1 MQTVANSQ
9 ILNSQESNYFFFIP
23 LSKGINKE
31 HSYHKFTVLHNIPG
45 RCRLRIASLRAD
57 EFISI
62 DLATRL
68 KHCTLVDYFQM
79 NLSCNSVVIKYHDE
93 LDKLISK
100 LIEHLPIEQDNSEN
114 TLQLGAL
121 SSSLWSQ
128 KPIYSL
134 FLSASALVLSITSG
148 PLLSMSL
155 VLFSALPIWRRAL
168 STLFKE
174 KRLNVDFL
182 DGLALAIA
190 VIRLQTN
197 TAALLELLVHL
208 GDVVRERTARQS
220 RGHIHD
226 LLDFHRVQARKLE
239 IDGTITMVAADSL
252 IPDQLVMIH
261 AGDLVPADGQV
272 ISGIASVDQRHITGE
287 SIPTTMQLGES
298 LYAGSSILEGTVTI
312 RVTQAGVNTVVSKI
326 VQLVES
332 APSGDTR
339 IQNYAEKFADHLV
352 APMLGVNLA
361 LLLASGNLDRFMSLA
376 IVDYGTGIRV
386 AAPTSI
392 LTSMTRAAR
401 EGILIKSGRIIE
413 QLGTLKGIAFDK
425 TGTLTTGKLEVLEV
439 KAFNSNISVDQVLLL
454 AAAAEMELRHPVAK
468 ALVAYAKNIKGL
480 TLPQCS
486 NIEFV
491 IGLGVSAEINGHKIN
506 IGSERYF
513 NRLNITLGKAQ
524 SYLGVLENLGH
535 IGLLVA
541 YDEILI
547 GAICCSDQP
556 RPESRRV
563 LEGLRRRGVHEIV
576 MLSGDKEGVAKRIAH
591 SVGIDK
597 VYAEV
602 LPHEKADI
610 IRELRRK
617 GGPFAMV
624 GDGVNDSPALAQADI
639 GISLVDGA
647 DIARSAADVVLMREG
662 LHLLIPAID
671 ISREALQLVKQNYS
685 VIAGFNTLALALA
698 LPSGLITPATCTL
711 ISNGSTLLATMNAM
725 RPLLPRFGRLTDRV
739 L

>member
-1 MQTVANSQ
+1 MQTSKNFP
-9 ILNSQESNYFFFIP
+9 ILNSPESNSSFLTP
-23 LSKGINKE
+23 LTIGSDQAFSSQQFK
-31 HSYHKFTVLHNIPG
+31 VLHDIPG
-45 RCRLRIASLRAD
+45 RCRLRIASLR
-57 EFISI
+57 ESKYISI
-62 DLATRL
+62 DFERRL
-68 KHCTLVDYFQM
+68 KNCTFIDHFQI
-79 NLSCNSVVIKYHDE
+79 NLACNSVVINYRGNY
-93 LDKLISK
+93 DKLISM
-100 LIEHLPIEQDNSEN
+100 LIEPLPIKQNNCRD
-114 TLQLGAL
+114 TLQIEVL
-121 SSSLWSQ
+121 SSYVWAQ
-128 KPIYSL
+128 KPIHSL
-134 FLSASALVLSITSG
+134 LLSASALVLSISSG

-155 VLFSALPIWRRAL
+155 VLLSALPIWRRAL
-168 STLFKE
+168 STLFIE

-190 VIRLQTN
+190 VVRLQTN

-226 LLDFHRVQARKLE
+226 LLDFHSVQARLLE
-239 IDGTITMVAADSL
+239 MDGIITMVAADSL
-252 IPDQLVMIH
+252 IQDQLVMVL

-287 SIPTTMQLGES
+287 SIPSTVQSGDS
-298 LYAGSSILEGTVTI
+298 LFAGSSIVEGSVSIRITHAGKDTV
-312 RVTQAGVNTVVSKI
+312 ASKI

-425 TGTLTTGKLEVLEV
+425 TGTLTTGKLDVVEV
-439 KAFNSNISVDQVLLL
+439 KAFDNNISIDRILQL

-468 ALVAYAKNIKGL
+468 ALVAYAQNIKGL
-480 TLPQCS
+480 QLPQCS

-513 NRLNITLGKAQ
+513 KRLNITTGKAQ
-524 SYLGVLENLGH
+524 SYLGQLENLGH

-541 YDEILI
+541 YDERLI
-547 GAICCSDQP
+547 GAICCSDEP
-556 RPESRRV
+556 RAESRRV
-563 LEGLRRRGVHEIV
+563 LEGLRRRGVREIV
-576 MLSGDKEGVAKRIAH
+576 MLSGDREGVAKRIAH

-610 IRELRRK
+610 IRELKRS

-647 DIARSAADVVLMREG
+647 DIARTAADVVLMREG
-662 LHLLIPAID
+662 LHLLLPAID
-671 ISREALQLVKQNYS
+671 ISRDALQLVKQNYS
-685 VIAGFNTLALALA
+685 LIAGFNTLALALA

-725 RPLLPRFGRLTDRV
+725 RPLLPRLRRLTESD
-739 L
+739 

>member
-1 MQTVANSQ
+1 MQTSKNFP
-9 ILNSQESNYFFFIP
+9 ILNSPESNSSFLTP
-23 LSKGINKE
+23 LTIGSDQAFSSQQFK
-31 HSYHKFTVLHNIPG
+31 VLHDIPG
-45 RCRLRIASLRAD
+45 RCRLRIASLR
-57 EFISI
+57 ESKYISI
-62 DLATRL
+62 DFERKLRNCTFIDHFQINLA
-68 KHCTLVDYFQM
+68 
-79 NLSCNSVVIKYHDE
+79 CNSVVINYRGNY
-93 LDKLISK
+93 DKLISM
-100 LIEHLPIEQDNSEN
+100 LIEPLPIKQNNCRD
-114 TLQLGAL
+114 TLQIEVL
-121 SSSLWSQ
+121 SSYVWAQ
-128 KPIYSL
+128 KPIHSL
-134 FLSASALVLSITSG
+134 LLSASALVLSISSG

-155 VLFSALPIWRRAL
+155 VLLSALPIWRRAL
-168 STLFKE
+168 STLFIE

-190 VIRLQTN
+190 VVRLQTN

-226 LLDFHRVQARKLE
+226 LLDFHSVQARLLE
-239 IDGTITMVAADSL
+239 MDGIITMVAADSL
-252 IPDQLVMIH
+252 IQDQLVMVI

-287 SIPTTMQLGES
+287 SIPSTVRSGDS
-298 LYAGSSILEGTVTI
+298 LFAGSSIVEGSVTI
-312 RVTQAGVNTVVSKI
+312 RITNAGEDTVASKI

-425 TGTLTTGKLEVLEV
+425 TGTLTTGKLDVVEV
-439 KAFNSNISVDQVLLL
+439 KAFDNNISIDRILQL

-468 ALVAYAKNIKGL
+468 ALVAYAQNIKGL
-480 TLPQCS
+480 QLPQCS

-513 NRLNITLGKAQ
+513 KRLNITTGKAQ
-524 SYLGVLENLGH
+524 SYLGQLENLGH

-541 YDEILI
+541 YDERLI
-547 GAICCSDQP
+547 GAICCSDEP
-556 RPESRRV
+556 RAESRRV
-563 LEGLRRRGVHEIV
+563 LEGLRRRGVREIV
-576 MLSGDKEGVAKRIAH
+576 MLSGDREGVAKRIAH

-610 IRELRRK
+610 IRELKRS

-647 DIARSAADVVLMREG
+647 DIARTAADVVLMREG
-662 LHLLIPAID
+662 LHLLLPAID
-671 ISREALQLVKQNYS
+671 ISRDALQLVKQNYS
-685 VIAGFNTLALALA
+685 LIAGFNTLALALA

-725 RPLLPRFGRLTDRV
+725 RPLLPRLRRLTESD
-739 L
+739 

>member
-1 MQTVANSQ
+1 MQTSTNFP
-9 ILNSQESNYFFFIP
+9 ILNSPESNSSLLTP
-23 LSKGINKE
+23 LKIGSDQAFSSQQFK
-31 HSYHKFTVLHNIPG
+31 VLHDIPG
-45 RCRLRIASLRAD
+45 RCRLRIASLR
-57 EFISI
+57 ESKYISI
-62 DLATRL
+62 NFERRL
-68 KHCTLVDYFQM
+68 KNCTFIDHFQI
-79 NLSCNSVVIKYHDE
+79 NLACNSVVINYRGNY
-93 LDKLISK
+93 DKLISM
-100 LIEHLPIEQDNSEN
+100 LIEPLPIKQNNCRD
-114 TLQLGAL
+114 TLQIEVL
-121 SSSLWSQ
+121 SSYVWAQ
-128 KPIYSL
+128 KPIHSL
-134 FLSASALVLSITSG
+134 FLSASALVLSMSSG

-155 VLFSALPIWRRAL
+155 VLLSALPIWRRAL
-168 STLFKE
+168 STLFIE

-190 VIRLQTN
+190 VVRLQTN

-226 LLDFHRVQARKLE
+226 LLDFHSVQARLLE
-239 IDGTITMVAADSL
+239 MDGIITMVAADSL
-252 IPDQLVMIH
+252 IQDQLVMVL

-287 SIPTTMQLGES
+287 SIPSTVQSGDS
-298 LYAGSSILEGTVTI
+298 LFAGSSIVEGSVSIRITHAGKDTV
-312 RVTQAGVNTVVSKI
+312 ASKI

-425 TGTLTTGKLEVLEV
+425 TGTLTTGKLDVVEV
-439 KAFNSNISVDQVLLL
+439 KAFDVNISIDRILQL

-468 ALVAYAKNIKGL
+468 ALVAYAQNIKGL
-480 TLPQCS
+480 QLPQCS

-513 NRLNITLGKAQ
+513 KRLNITIGKAQ
-524 SYLGVLENLGH
+524 SYLGQLENLGH

-541 YDEILI
+541 YDERLI
-547 GAICCSDQP
+547 GAICCSDEP
-556 RPESRRV
+556 RAESRRV
-563 LEGLRRRGVHEIV
+563 LEGLRRRGVREIV
-576 MLSGDKEGVAKRIAH
+576 MLSGDREGVAKRIAH

-610 IRELRRK
+610 IRELKRS

-647 DIARSAADVVLMREG
+647 DIARTAADVVLMREG
-662 LHLLIPAID
+662 LHLLLPAID
-671 ISREALQLVKQNYS
+671 ISRDALQLVKQNYS
-685 VIAGFNTLALALA
+685 LIAGFNTLALALA

-725 RPLLPRFGRLTDRV
+725 RPLLPRLRRLTESD
-739 L
+739 

>member
-1 MQTVANSQ
+1 MQTPSNFL
-9 ILNSQESNYFFFIP
+9 ILNSPESNSSLLTP
-23 LSKGINKE
+23 LTIGSDQAFSSQQFK
-31 HSYHKFTVLHNIPG
+31 VLHDIPG
-45 RCRLRIASLRAD
+45 RCRLRIASLR
-57 EFISI
+57 ESKYISI
-62 DLATRL
+62 DFERRL
-68 KHCTLVDYFQM
+68 KNCTFIEHFQI
-79 NLSCNSVVIKYHDE
+79 NLACNSVVINYRGNY
-93 LDKLISK
+93 DKLISM
-100 LIEHLPIEQDNSEN
+100 LIEPLPIKQNNSRD
-114 TLQLGAL
+114 TLQVGVL
-121 SSSLWSQ
+121 SSNVWAQ
-128 KPIYSL
+128 KPIHSL
-134 FLSASALVLSITSG
+134 FLSASALVLSMSSG

-155 VLFSALPIWRRAL
+155 VLLSAVPIWRRAL
-168 STLFKE
+168 STLFIE

-190 VIRLQTN
+190 VVRLQTN

-226 LLDFHRVQARKLE
+226 LLDFHSVQARLLE
-239 IDGTITMVAADSL
+239 MDGIITMVAADSL
-252 IPDQLVMIH
+252 IQDQLVMVL

-287 SIPTTMQLGES
+287 SIPSTVQSGDS
-298 LYAGSSILEGTVTI
+298 LFAGSSIVEGSVSIRITHAGKDTV
-312 RVTQAGVNTVVSKI
+312 ASKI

-425 TGTLTTGKLEVLEV
+425 TGTLTTGKLDVVEV
-439 KAFNSNISVDQVLLL
+439 KAFDVNISIDRILQL
-454 AAAAEMELRHPVAK
+454 AAAAELELRHPVAK
-468 ALVAYAKNIKGL
+468 ALVAYAQNIKGL
-480 TLPQCS
+480 QLPQCS

-513 NRLNITLGKAQ
+513 KRLNITIGKAQ
-524 SYLGVLENLGH
+524 SYLGQLENLGH

-541 YDEILI
+541 YDERLI
-547 GAICCSDQP
+547 GAICCSDEP
-556 RPESRRV
+556 RAESRRV
-563 LEGLRRRGVHEIV
+563 LEGLRRRGVREIV
-576 MLSGDKEGVAKRIAH
+576 MLSGDREGVAKRIAH

-610 IRELRRK
+610 IRELKRS

-647 DIARSAADVVLMREG
+647 DIARTAADVVLMREG
-662 LHLLIPAID
+662 LHLLLPAID
-671 ISREALQLVKQNYS
+671 ISRDALQLVKQNYS
-685 VIAGFNTLALALA
+685 LIAGFNTLALALA

-725 RPLLPRFGRLTDRV
+725 RPLLPRLRRLTESD
-739 L
+739 

>member
-1 MQTVANSQ
+1 MQTSINFPK
-9 ILNSQESNYFFFIP
+9 LNSPESNSSLLTP
-23 LSKGINKE
+23 LTIGTDHAFSSLQFK
-31 HSYHKFTVLHNIPG
+31 VLHDIPG
-45 RCRLRIASLRAD
+45 RCRLRIASLR
-57 EFISI
+57 ESKYISI
-62 DLATRL
+62 DFERKLRNCTFIDHFQINLA
-68 KHCTLVDYFQM
+68 
-79 NLSCNSVVIKYHDE
+79 CNSVVINYRGNY
-93 LDKLISK
+93 DKLISM
-100 LIEHLPIEQDNSEN
+100 LIEPLPIKQNNCRD
-114 TLQLGAL
+114 TLQIEVL
-121 SSSLWSQ
+121 SSYVWAQ
-128 KPIYSL
+128 KPIHSL
-134 FLSASALVLSITSG
+134 FLSASALVLSMSSG

-155 VLFSALPIWRRAL
+155 VLLSALPIWRREL
-168 STLFKE
+168 STLFIE

-190 VIRLQTN
+190 VVRLQTN

-226 LLDFHRVQARKLE
+226 LLDFHSVQARLLE
-239 IDGTITMVAADSL
+239 MDGIITMVAADSL
-252 IPDQLVMIH
+252 IQDQLVMVL

-287 SIPTTMQLGES
+287 SIPSTVQSGDS
-298 LYAGSSILEGTVTI
+298 LFAGSSIVEGSLSIRITHAGKDTV
-312 RVTQAGVNTVVSKI
+312 ASKI

-425 TGTLTTGKLEVLEV
+425 TGTLTTGKLDVVEV
-439 KAFNSNISVDQVLLL
+439 KAFDNNISIDRILQL

-468 ALVAYAKNIKGL
+468 ALVAYAQNIKGL
-480 TLPQCS
+480 QLPQCS

-513 NRLNITLGKAQ
+513 KRLNITIGKAQ
-524 SYLGVLENLGH
+524 SYLGQLENLGH

-541 YDEILI
+541 YDERLI
-547 GAICCSDQP
+547 GAICCSDEP
-556 RPESRRV
+556 RAESRSV
-563 LEGLRRRGVHEIV
+563 LEGLRRRGVREIV
-576 MLSGDKEGVAKRIAH
+576 MLSGDREGVAKRIAH

-610 IRELRRK
+610 IRELKRS

-647 DIARSAADVVLMREG
+647 DIARTAADVVLMREG
-662 LHLLIPAID
+662 LHLLLPAID
-671 ISREALQLVKQNYS
+671 ISRDALQLVKQNYS
-685 VIAGFNTLALALA
+685 LIAGFNTLALALA

-725 RPLLPRFGRLTDRV
+725 RPLLPRLRRLTESD
-739 L
+739 

>member
-1 MQTVANSQ
+1 MQTSINFPK
-9 ILNSQESNYFFFIP
+9 LNSPESNSSLLTP
-23 LSKGINKE
+23 LTIGSDQAFSSQQFK
-31 HSYHKFTVLHNIPG
+31 VLHDIPG
-45 RCRLRIASLRAD
+45 RCRLRIASLR
-57 EFISI
+57 ESKYISI
-62 DLATRL
+62 DFERRL
-68 KHCTLVDYFQM
+68 KNCTFIEHFQI
-79 NLSCNSVVIKYHDE
+79 NLACNSVVINYRGDY
-93 LDKLISK
+93 DKLISM
-100 LIEHLPIEQDNSEN
+100 LIEPLPIKQNNSRD
-114 TLQLGAL
+114 TLQVGVL
-121 SSSLWSQ
+121 SSNVWAQ
-128 KPIYSL
+128 KPIHSL
-134 FLSASALVLSITSG
+134 FLSASALVLSMASG

-155 VLFSALPIWRRAL
+155 VLLSAVPIWRRAL
-168 STLFKE
+168 STLFIE

-190 VIRLQTN
+190 VVRLQTN

-226 LLDFHRVQARKLE
+226 LLDFHSVQARLLE
-239 IDGTITMVAADSL
+239 MDGIITMVAADSL
-252 IPDQLVMIH
+252 IQDQLVMVL

-287 SIPTTMQLGES
+287 SIPSTVRSGDS
-298 LYAGSSILEGTVTI
+298 LFAGSSIVEGSVTI
-312 RVTQAGVNTVVSKI
+312 RITHAGEDTVASKI
-326 VQLVES
+326 VQMVES

-425 TGTLTTGKLEVLEV
+425 TGTLTTGKLDVVEV
-439 KAFNSNISVDQVLLL
+439 KAFDVNISIDRILQL

-468 ALVAYAKNIKGL
+468 ALVAYAQNIKGL
-480 TLPQCS
+480 QLPQCS

-513 NRLNITLGKAQ
+513 KRLNITIGKAQ
-524 SYLGVLENLGH
+524 SYLGQLENLGH

-541 YDEILI
+541 YDERLI
-547 GAICCSDQP
+547 GAICCSDEP
-556 RPESRRV
+556 RAESRRV
-563 LEGLRRRGVHEIV
+563 LEGLRRRGVREIV
-576 MLSGDKEGVAKRIAH
+576 MLSGDREGVAKRIAH

-610 IRELRRK
+610 IRELKRS

-647 DIARSAADVVLMREG
+647 DIARTAADVVLMREG
-662 LHLLIPAID
+662 LHLLLPAID
-671 ISREALQLVKQNYS
+671 ISRDALQLVKQNYS
-685 VIAGFNTLALALA
+685 LIAGFNTLALALA
-698 LPSGLITPATCTL
+698 LPSGLISPATCTL

-725 RPLLPRFGRLTDRV
+725 RPLLPRLRRLTESD
-739 L
+739 

>member
-1 MQTVANSQ
+1 MQTSINFPK
-9 ILNSQESNYFFFIP
+9 LNSPESNSSLLTP
-23 LSKGINKE
+23 LTIGSDQAFSSQQFK
-31 HSYHKFTVLHNIPG
+31 VLHDIPG
-45 RCRLRIASLRAD
+45 RCRLRIASLR
-57 EFISI
+57 ESKYISI
-62 DLATRL
+62 NFERRL
-68 KHCTLVDYFQM
+68 KNCTFIDHFQI
-79 NLSCNSVVIKYHDE
+79 NLACNSVVINYRGNY
-93 LDKLISK
+93 DKLISM
-100 LIEHLPIEQDNSEN
+100 LIEPLPIKQNNCRD
-114 TLQLGAL
+114 TLQIEVL
-121 SSSLWSQ
+121 SSYVWAQ
-128 KPIYSL
+128 KPIHSL
-134 FLSASALVLSITSG
+134 LLSASALVLSISSG

-155 VLFSALPIWRRAL
+155 VLLSALPIWRRAL
-168 STLFKE
+168 STLFIE

-190 VIRLQTN
+190 VVRLQTN

-226 LLDFHRVQARKLE
+226 LLDFHSVQARLLE
-239 IDGTITMVAADSL
+239 MDGIITMVAADSL
-252 IPDQLVMIH
+252 IQDQLVMVL

-287 SIPTTMQLGES
+287 SIPSTVQSGDS
-298 LYAGSSILEGTVTI
+298 LFAGSSIVEGSVSIRITHAGKDTV
-312 RVTQAGVNTVVSKI
+312 ASKI

-425 TGTLTTGKLEVLEV
+425 TGTLTTGKLDVVEV
-439 KAFNSNISVDQVLLL
+439 KAFDVNISIDRILQL

-468 ALVAYAKNIKGL
+468 ALVAYAQNIKGL
-480 TLPQCS
+480 QLPQCS

-513 NRLNITLGKAQ
+513 KRLNITTGKAQ
-524 SYLGVLENLGH
+524 SYLGQLENLGH

-541 YDEILI
+541 YDERLI
-547 GAICCSDQP
+547 GAICCSDEP
-556 RPESRRV
+556 RAESRRV
-563 LEGLRRRGVHEIV
+563 LEGLRRRGVREIV
-576 MLSGDKEGVAKRIAH
+576 MLSGDREGVAKRIAH

-610 IRELRRK
+610 IRELKRS

-647 DIARSAADVVLMREG
+647 DIARTAADVVLMREG
-662 LHLLIPAID
+662 LHLLLPAID
-671 ISREALQLVKQNYS
+671 ISRDALQLVKQNYS
-685 VIAGFNTLALALA
+685 LIAGFNTLALALA

-725 RPLLPRFGRLTDRV
+725 RPLLPRLRRLTESD
-739 L
+739 

>member
-1 MQTVANSQ
+1 MQTSINFPK
-9 ILNSQESNYFFFIP
+9 LNSPESNSSLLTP
-23 LSKGINKE
+23 LTIGSDQAFSSQQFK
-31 HSYHKFTVLHNIPG
+31 VLHDIPG
-45 RCRLRIASLRAD
+45 RCRLRIASLR
-57 EFISI
+57 ESKYISI
-62 DLATRL
+62 NFERRL
-68 KHCTLVDYFQM
+68 KNCTFIDHFQI
-79 NLSCNSVVIKYHDE
+79 NLACNSVVINYRGNY
-93 LDKLISK
+93 DKLISM
-100 LIEHLPIEQDNSEN
+100 LIEPLPIKQNNCRD
-114 TLQLGAL
+114 TLQIEVL
-121 SSSLWSQ
+121 SSYVWAQ
-128 KPIYSL
+128 KPIHSL
-134 FLSASALVLSITSG
+134 FLSASALVLSISSG

-155 VLFSALPIWRRAL
+155 VLLSALPIWRRAL
-168 STLFKE
+168 STLFIE

-190 VIRLQTN
+190 VVRLQTN

-226 LLDFHRVQARKLE
+226 LLDFHSVQARLLE
-239 IDGTITMVAADSL
+239 MDGIITMVAADSL
-252 IPDQLVMIH
+252 IQDQLVMVL

-287 SIPTTMQLGES
+287 SIPSTVQSGDS
-298 LYAGSSILEGTVTI
+298 LFAGSSIVEGSLSIRITHAGKDTV
-312 RVTQAGVNTVVSKI
+312 ASKI

-425 TGTLTTGKLEVLEV
+425 TGTLTTGKLDVVEV
-439 KAFNSNISVDQVLLL
+439 KAFDVNISIDRILQL

-468 ALVAYAKNIKGL
+468 ALVAYAQNIKGL
-480 TLPQCS
+480 QLPQCS

-513 NRLNITLGKAQ
+513 KRLNITIGKAQ
-524 SYLGVLENLGH
+524 SYLGQLENLGH

-541 YDEILI
+541 YDERLI
-547 GAICCSDQP
+547 GAICCSDEP
-556 RPESRRV
+556 RAESRRV
-563 LEGLRRRGVHEIV
+563 LEGLRRRGVREIV
-576 MLSGDKEGVAKRIAH
+576 MLSGDREGVAKRIAH

-610 IRELRRK
+610 IRELKRS

-647 DIARSAADVVLMREG
+647 DIARTAADVVLMREG
-662 LHLLIPAID
+662 LHLLLPAID
-671 ISREALQLVKQNYS
+671 ISRDALQLVKQNYS
-685 VIAGFNTLALALA
+685 LIAGFNTLALALA

-725 RPLLPRFGRLTDRV
+725 RPLLPRLRRLTESD
-739 L
+739 